1 MSVTVP
7 GTVAEAAFLP
17 ADLHFSE
24 QRLWM
29 DEIIG
34 MREGGPPWLLS
45 LKM

>member
-1 MSVTVP
+1 MGVTVP

-17 ADLHFSE
+17 MDLHFSE
-24 QRLWM
+24 QLLWM

-34 MREGGPPWLLS
+34 TRAGGPLWLLS